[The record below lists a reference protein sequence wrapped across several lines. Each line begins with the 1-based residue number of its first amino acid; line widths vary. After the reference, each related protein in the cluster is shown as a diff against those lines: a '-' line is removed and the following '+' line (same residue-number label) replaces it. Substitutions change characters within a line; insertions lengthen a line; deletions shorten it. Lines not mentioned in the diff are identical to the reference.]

1 MHALSATNAA
11 LVVDAAESVFIVIDG
26 IARTGLFTGTGQ
38 VGNGTVGSGL
48 CPHSA
53 FLTLH
58 RLNVCSLVR
67 HRNRTEMTAVLAGFS
82 QAKST
87 VIRYGVGGNRTLFTS
102 GIDNLDDIGT
112 RT

>member
-11 LVVDAAESVFIVIDG
+11 LVVDDAESVFIVIDS
-26 IARTGLFTGTGQ
+26 IDRTGLFTGTGQ
-38 VGNGTVGSGL
+38 VGNGTVGAGL
-48 CPHSA
+48 CTHSA

-58 RLNVCSLVR
+58 RINVCSLVR
-67 HRNRTEMTAVLAGFS
+67 HRNRTEMTAVLAGLS
-82 QAKST
+82 QAKPT
-87 VIRYGVGGNRTLFTS
+87 VIRYGVGGNRTLLTS